1 MKISVIVPVYNAE
14 RYLDK
19 LVQSV
24 LSQTY
29 EDYELILVD
38 DSSKDNSY
46 LLMKKYQEMDSRIKA
61 YTKEN
66 TGPGLTRKFGFE
78 KSSGDLFFF
87 VDSDDWVTTSD
98 VFREINDLF
107 EKNENIVARKIHDTF
122 FLINITDKYEN
133 DKCILYQIN
142 EIGFFIWNNIDG
154 KNSSNDLADLIKSAI
169 NDEVDYQTILSDVS
183 EFLSE
188 LNNNGF
194 IKKTPVS
201 AL

>member
-1 MKISVIVPVYNAE
+1 MN
-14 RYLDK
+14 
-19 LVQSV
+19 
-24 LSQTY
+24 
-29 EDYELILVD
+29 
-38 DSSKDNSY
+38 SK
-46 LLMKKYQEMDSRIKA
+46 
-61 YTKEN
+61 
-66 TGPGLTRKFGFE
+66 G
-78 KSSGDLFFF
+78 
-87 VDSDDWVTTSD
+87 
-98 VFREINDLF
+98 LF

-154 KNSSNDLADLIKSAI
+154 KNSSDDLADLIKSAI

>member
-1 MKISVIVPVYNAE
+1 MEEINEKFHMKLLGFRQDQWKKWVDQRTPF
-14 RYLDK
+14 
-19 LVQSV
+19 SV
-24 LSQTY
+24 LF
-29 EDYELILVD
+29 ELTPKCNL
-38 DSSKDNSY
+38 NC
-46 LLMKKYQEMDSRIKA
+46 
-61 YTKEN
+61 
-66 TGPGLTRKFGFE
+66 
-78 KSSGDLFFF
+78 
-87 VDSDDWVTTSD
+87 
-98 VFREINDLF
+98 
-107 EKNENIVARKIHDTF
+107 IH
-122 FLINITDKYEN
+122 
-133 DKCILYQIN
+133 YQIN